1 MSKNK
6 NKLKIQYTIFPDG
19 SKLYPATPEKYWNEY
34 RVRNYAAIGIIILFI
49 TLIILNS

>member
-19 SKLYPATPEKYWNEY
+19 SKLYPATPEKYWNED
-34 RVRNYAAIGIIILFI
+34 RLRKYAAIGLIILFI